1 MTSLE
6 VEEAAKD
13 ANIHEFILTLPQ
25 VSKIVSL
32 WSHVVAMGDMVLVR
46 VKTTLLMHYKT
57 ISKCRT
63 AI

>member
-46 VKTTLLMHYKT
+46 VKTTLLMHYV
-57 ISKCRT
+57 IV
-63 AI
+63 INQN